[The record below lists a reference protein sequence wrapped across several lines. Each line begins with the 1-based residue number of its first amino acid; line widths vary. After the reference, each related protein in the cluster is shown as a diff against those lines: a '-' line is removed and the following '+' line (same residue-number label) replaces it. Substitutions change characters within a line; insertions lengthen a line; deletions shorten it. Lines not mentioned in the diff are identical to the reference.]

1 MSILKGE
8 AEMEKEIKNNTLYF
22 DGCNTVELAEK
33 YGTPLYVMSE
43 TAIVEKCK
51 EIRDTFLNKYEKTR
65 AAYAAKAYLTLS
77 MCKIIEREGL
87 CMDVVSGGELYTAI
101 KAKFPAEKIE
111 FNGNNKS
118 IQELEVAIDYNIGRI
133 IVDGLDELSLI
144 ESICEEKGKKANIL
158 YRITPGVKSDSHDY
172 IVTGKKDSKF
182 GIPLDDEVI
191 LPAVENAIKS
201 PYVNFM
207 GFHFHVGSQLHNN
220 ESHLK
225 ALDVA
230 LKLIRETKEKFGF
243 ATPELNVGGGFG
255 VNYTEE
261 DNKKPYA
268 YFLDPMMEK
277 IENFCIEIGIERP
290 EVVIEPGRSIVAEA
304 GLTLYTVGTIK
315 DIKGIRK
322 YVSVDGGMTD
332 NIRPALYQAKY
343 EGLAANKADVAKTDV
358 VTICGKCCESGD
370 ILIRDAKVAELKRG
384 DIFAIFTTGA
394 YGYTMASNYNKNT
407 FPATVLVKEGKSELI
422 VKRQS
427 YEHMIENEIIPESL
441 NI

>member
-1 MSILKGE
+1 MDR
-8 AEMEKEIKNNTLYF
+8 EIKNNTLYF

-43 TAIVEKCK
+43 TAILERCR
-51 EIRDTFLNKYEKTR
+51 EIKDTFLNKYEGTR
-65 AAYAAKAYLTLS
+65 AAYASKAFLTLS

-87 CMDVVSGGELYTAI
+87 SMDVVSGGELYTAI
-101 KAKFPAEKIE
+101 KAGFPAGRIE

-118 IQELEVAIDYNIGRI
+118 VEELELAVEYNIGRI

-144 ESICEEKGKKANIL
+144 ENICREKGKKMNIL

-191 LPAVENAIKS
+191 FPAIEQAINS
-201 PYVNFM
+201 EFINFM

-225 ALDVA
+225 ALEIT
-230 LKLIRETKEKFGF
+230 LKLIRDTKDKYNYI
-243 ATPELNVGGGFG
+243 TPELNIGGGFG
-255 VNYTEE
+255 IRYT
-261 DNKKPYA
+261 DADDKKPYA
-268 YFLDPMMEK
+268 YFLDPMMERIDAFSKK
-277 IENFCIEIGIERP
+277 INISRP
-290 EVVIEPGRSIVAEA
+290 EVVIEPGRSIVGEA
-304 GLTLYTVGTIK
+304 GITLYTIGTIK

-343 EGLAANKADVAKTDV
+343 EGIVANKAEEPKTDV

-370 ILIRDAKVAELKRG
+370 ILIRDAKIARPERG
-384 DIFAIFTTGA
+384 DIFTIFSTGA
-394 YGYTMASNYNKNT
+394 YGYTMASNYNKNPL
-407 FPATVLVKEGKSELI
+407 PAIILVKEGKSEII
-422 VKRQS
+422 VKRQTYS
-427 YEHMIENEIIPESL
+427 HMIENEVIPESL
-441 NI
+441 K

>member
-1 MSILKGE
+1 MDR
-8 AEMEKEIKNNTLYF
+8 EIKNNTLYF

-43 TAIVEKCK
+43 TAIVEKCS
-51 EIRDTFLNKYEKTR
+51 EIRNTFLNKYERTR
-65 AAYAAKAYLTLS
+65 AAFASKAFLNLA
-77 MCKIIEREGL
+77 MCKIIEKEGL
-87 CMDVVSGGELYTAI
+87 CMDVVSGGELYTAM
-101 KAKFPAEKIE
+101 KADFPAERIE

-118 IQELEVAIDYNIGRI
+118 VEELSLAIDYNIGRI

-144 ESICEEKGKKANIL
+144 EEICKEKGKKVNIL

-191 LPAVENAIKS
+191 FPAIEQAINS
-201 PYVNFM
+201 PHVNFM
-207 GFHFHVGSQLHNN
+207 GFHFHVGSQLHDN

-230 LKLIRETKEKFGF
+230 LKLIKDTKDKYDYV
-243 ATPELNVGGGFG
+243 TPELNVGGGFG
-255 VNYTEE
+255 IKYTNA

-277 IENFCIEIGIERP
+277 IEQFSKELNIERP
-290 EVVIEPGRSIVAEA
+290 EIVIEPGRSIVGEA
-304 GLTLYTVGTIK
+304 GITLYTVGTIK

-343 EGLAANKADVAKTDV
+343 EGIVANKAEEPKTEV

-370 ILIRDAKVAELKRG
+370 VLIRDVHVVDVKRG
-384 DIFAIFTTGA
+384 DIFAIFSTGA
-394 YGYTMASNYNKNT
+394 YNYTMASNYNKNP
-407 FPATVLVKEGKSELI
+407 FLATVLVKEGKSDI
-422 VKRQS
+422 IIKRQS
-427 YEHMIENEIIPESL
+427 YEHMIENEVIPESL
-441 NI
+441 M

>member
-1 MSILKGE
+1 MINE
-8 AEMEKEIKNNTLYF
+8 VKNNTLYF
-22 DGCNTVELAEK
+22 DGCNTVELAKK

-43 TAIVEKCK
+43 TSIVEKCT
-51 EIRDTFLNKYEKTR
+51 EIRETFLKRYERTR
-65 AAYAAKAYLTLS
+65 AAYASKAFLTLT

-87 CMDVVSGGELYTAI
+87 CMDVVSGGELFTAM
-101 KAKFPAEKIE
+101 KANFPAEKIE

-118 IQELEVAIDYNIGRI
+118 VEELELAIDYNIGRI

-144 ESICEEKGKKANIL
+144 EEICKEKNKKVNIL

-191 LPAVENAIKS
+191 FPAVEKAINSK
-201 PYVNFM
+201 YVNFM

-225 ALDVA
+225 ALDTA
-230 LKLIRETKEKFGF
+230 LKLIKDTINKYNFV
-243 ATPELNVGGGFG
+243 TPELNIGGGFG
-255 VNYTEE
+255 IKYTEQD
-261 DNKKPYA
+261 DNKPYS

-277 IENFCIEIGIERP
+277 IEKFSKDLNITRP
-290 EVVIEPGRSIVAEA
+290 EIVIEPGRSIVGEA
-304 GLTLYTVGTIK
+304 GITLYTVGTIK

-332 NIRPALYQAKY
+332 NIRPALYQAQY
-343 EGLAANKADVAKTDV
+343 VGIAANKAEEPKTDV
-358 VTICGKCCESGD
+358 VTISGKCCESGD
-370 ILIRDAKVAELKRG
+370 ILIRDANVAELKRG
-384 DIFAIFTTGA
+384 DIFAVLSTGA
-394 YGYTMASNYNKNT
+394 YNYAMASNYNKNLI
-407 FPATVLVKEGKSELI
+407 PAVVLVKEGKSELI

-427 YEHMIENEIIPESL
+427 YDQMIQNEIIPASMQKL
-441 NI
+441 S

>member
-1 MSILKGE
+1 
-8 AEMEKEIKNNTLYF
+8 MEREIKNNTLYF
-22 DGCNTVELAEK
+22 DGCNTVELAKK

-43 TAIVEKCK
+43 TAIVEKCS
-51 EIRDTFLNKYEKTR
+51 EIRNTFLNKYKRTR
-65 AAYAAKAYLTLS
+65 AAFASKAFLTLS

-87 CMDVVSGGELYTAI
+87 CMDVVSGGELYTAM
-101 KAKFPAEKIE
+101 KADFPAERIE

-118 IQELEVAIDYNIGRI
+118 VEELALAIDYNIGRI

-144 ESICEEKGKKANIL
+144 EEICKEKGKKVNIL

-191 LPAVENAIKS
+191 FPAIEQAINS
-201 PYVNFM
+201 PCVNFM
-207 GFHFHVGSQLHNN
+207 GFHFHVGSQLHDN

-225 ALDVA
+225 ALDIA
-230 LKLIRETKEKFGF
+230 LKLIKDTKDKYDYV
-243 ATPELNVGGGFG
+243 TPELNVGGGFG
-255 VNYTEE
+255 IKYTNA

-277 IENFCIEIGIERP
+277 IEQFSKELNIVRP
-290 EVVIEPGRSIVAEA
+290 EIVIEPGRSIVGEA
-304 GLTLYTVGTIK
+304 GITLYTVGTIK

-343 EGLAANKADVAKTDV
+343 EGIVANKAEEPKTEV

-370 ILIRDAKVAELKRG
+370 VLIRDANVADVKRG
-384 DIFAIFTTGA
+384 DIFAIFSTGA
-394 YGYTMASNYNKNT
+394 YNYTMASNYNKNP
-407 FPATVLVKEGKSELI
+407 FLATVLVKEGKSDI
-422 VKRQS
+422 IIKRQS
-427 YEHMIENEIIPESL
+427 YEHMIENEVIPESL
-441 NI
+441 M

>member
-1 MSILKGE
+1 
-8 AEMEKEIKNNTLYF
+8 MEREIKKNTLYF

-43 TAIVEKCK
+43 TAIVEKCS
-51 EIRDTFLNKYEKTR
+51 EIRNTFLNKYERTR
-65 AAYAAKAYLTLS
+65 AAFASKAFLNLA

-87 CMDVVSGGELYTAI
+87 CMDVVSGGELYTAM
-101 KAKFPAEKIE
+101 KADFPAERIE

-118 IQELEVAIDYNIGRI
+118 VEELSLAIDYNIGRI

-144 ESICEEKGKKANIL
+144 EEICKEKGKKVNIL

-191 LPAVENAIKS
+191 FPAIEQAINS
-201 PYVNFM
+201 PYVNFL
-207 GFHFHVGSQLHNN
+207 GFHFHVGSQLHDN

-225 ALDVA
+225 ALDIA
-230 LKLIRETKEKFGF
+230 LKLIKNTKDKYDYV
-243 ATPELNVGGGFG
+243 TPELTVRGGFALK
-255 VNYTEE
+255 YTNA

-277 IENFCIEIGIERP
+277 IEQFSKELNIERP
-290 EVVIEPGRSIVAEA
+290 EIVIEPGRSIVGEA
-304 GLTLYTVGTIK
+304 GITLYTVGTIK

-343 EGLAANKADVAKTDV
+343 EGIVANKAEEPKTEV

-370 ILIRDAKVAELKRG
+370 VLIRDANVADVKRG
-384 DIFAIFTTGA
+384 DIFAVFSTGA
-394 YGYTMASNYNKNT
+394 YNYTMASNYNKNP
-407 FPATVLVKEGKSELI
+407 FLATVLVKEGRSDI
-422 VKRQS
+422 IIKRQS
-427 YEHMIENEIIPESL
+427 YEHMIENEVIPESL
-441 NI
+441 M